1 MYIEDELLL
10 EEEVSFLSFT
20 KVQDSLRTKF
30 KSLKILI
37 IKKDIKEIN
46 KVLKEIEDILEWYC

>member
-46 KVLKEIEDILEWYC
+46 KILKEIEDILEWYC